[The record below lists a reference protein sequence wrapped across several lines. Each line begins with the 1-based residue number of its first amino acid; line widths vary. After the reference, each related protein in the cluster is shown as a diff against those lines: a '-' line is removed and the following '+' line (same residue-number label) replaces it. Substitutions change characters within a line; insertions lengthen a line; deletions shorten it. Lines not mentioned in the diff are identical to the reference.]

1 MEFSFVVK
9 VKLEHQ
15 NSNLLGAFLL
25 IGDNV
30 KKKTYVCYPTMYS
43 YSLKFA
49 ELFDPKT
56 PWQNF
61 MSIVRRENKLVSDET
76 LTDLASKVMW
86 LLESDYPE
94 RVTRLTEVLGEFG
107 TMSFGE
113 KFNRF
118 LAEELAVAF
127 PSGGLF
133 VESGFELS
141 PQTTKELLAMV
152 GRSERED
159 TGGEDQTTEEMT
171 EEDQVPEEEPEES
184 EMSEEAPDTT
194 DEDSEEAPG
203 EQDGGPGEQ
212 KDILNEAEKRRRE
225 EVRKKIEAEKRKIE
239 ELLKRQTGPKTRET
253 KADTGK
259 SDEEK
264 WETQEEKWKQEQER
278 ARRKSE
284 EEQKRR
290 IEEEKRKIEEL
301 LNRPSSSKQL
311 KSKAGNIQDSH
322 HTKARVQ
329 KAVERQKTG
338 ERLRK
343 EERLQIDNEKWWREE
358 GEKLHQQDE
367 KKKKAR
373 AIRQQEEQKM
383 LRAEAKKKLERE
395 RQKQEDRER
404 LQKQIRQQ
412 EDEKIR
418 KRREQEN
425 LREDRKAWESA
436 RKEISVLKGG
446 DGDVEL
452 GLDPMNGVPAK
463 DLKKKTRVVAFRRHG
478 VKMPGEVLMVFRQEA
493 QPDNVVVKIA
503 LTDKVVAYAVNYELD
518 MVWVERDP
526 NAFDQGLSSLGP
538 YVKIALI
545 TIGLA
550 LVALIIMFVTFFL

>member
-1 MEFSFVVK
+1 MEFSFVAK
-9 VKLEHQ
+9 VKFEDQ
-15 NSNLLGAFLL
+15 NSNLLGVFLL

-43 YSLKFA
+43 YSTRFA

-61 MSIVRRENKLVSDET
+61 MAIVRRETKLVSDAAHI
-76 LTDLASKVMW
+76 DLANKVMW
-86 LLESDYPE
+86 QLESDYPE
-94 RVTRLTEVLGEFG
+94 RITRLMEVLGEFG
-107 TMSFGE
+107 SMSFGE

-118 LAEELAVAF
+118 LQEELAVVF
-127 PSGGLF
+127 PSGELF

-141 PQTTKELLAMV
+141 PQSTTEILAMV

-159 TGGEDQTTEEMT
+159 TEGEHQTAKEMEDVTEEAPK
-171 EEDQVPEEEPEES
+171 ESEVSEEEPEEQDD
-184 EMSEEAPDTT
+184 ETT
-194 DEDSEEAPG
+194 
-203 EQDGGPGEQ
+203 EQDDETTEQ
-212 KDILNEAEKRRRE
+212 KDTLSGEEKRRRE

-239 ELLKRQTGPKTRET
+239 ELLKRQTGGKSREKKTV
-253 KADTGK
+253 AGK

-264 WETQEEKWKQEQER
+264 WKTQEENWKQEQKR
-278 ARRKSE
+278 ARKKIE
-284 EEQKRR
+284 AEQKRR

-301 LNRPSSSKQL
+301 LNRPSSPKQR
-311 KSKAGNIQDSH
+311 KSNAGNMPESDR
-322 HTKARVQ
+322 TKARVQ
-329 KAVERQKTG
+329 KAAERQKTG

-343 EERLQIDNEKWWREE
+343 EERLKIDNEKWWREE
-358 GEKLHQQDE
+358 GEKLRKQDE
-367 KKKKAR
+367 KQKKAR
-373 AIRQQEEQKM
+373 AIRKQEEQKM
-383 LRAEAKKKLERE
+383 LRAAAKKKLDLE
-395 RQKQEDRER
+395 RQKQEDRNR

-418 KRREQEN
+418 KRREQQN

-478 VKMPGEVLMVFRQEA
+478 VKMPGEVLMIFRQES
-493 QPDNVVVKIA
+493 QPDHVVVKIA
-503 LTDKVVAYAVNYELD
+503 LTDKVVAYAVIYELD
-518 MVWVERDP
+518 MVWIERDP
-526 NAFDQGLSSLGP
+526 NVYDQSLSSLGT
-538 YVKIALI
+538 YVRIALI
-545 TIGLA
+545 SIGLA
-550 LVALIIMFVTFFL
+550 LIVLIIMFVAFFL